1 MLLWHCI
8 KRFCAAAAAYLTT
21 WKVGVGGRPIPV
33 LLPHFQQKIMMMSGK
48 MSPTIN
54 QLNPKCALLSR
65 WILHLFW
72 LRWRLPHEIIFWTRS
87 LYQKSSTLC
96 HLEFKGTCC
105 VPALESVDSNSATF
119 GLQPPFLISSFLH
132 IMSSQ
137 THVHSHSSWMT
148 NDPLWATTAKQQ
160 QRRLAWFQFLGDNKE
175 DTKNFRTKKWVSEKL
190 SLTRAVGDLRV
201 QHDKFPLP
209 KGWFGNGSRM
219 RCDTT
224 QKLSPF
230 V

>member
-1 MLLWHCI
+1 MCI
-8 KRFCAAAAAYLTT
+8 IITVNSSSFLAALASASWDHILDAFFVS
-21 WKVGVGGRPIPV
+21 KEFNI
-33 LLPHFQQKIMMMSGK
+33 
-48 MSPTIN
+48 MSPRI
-54 QLNPKCALLSR
+54 
-65 WILHLFW
+65 
-72 LRWRLPHEIIFWTRS
+72 
-87 LYQKSSTLC
+87 QKNMLC
-96 HLEFKGTCC
+96 
-105 VPALESVDSNSATF
+105 VALESVDSNSATF

-148 NDPLWATTAKQQ
+148 NDPLWATTAKQ